1 MLELVSKK
9 GTKAKAEVPFFILKL
24 CNLEPLQLCNLLTKF
39 TSLKLFIM
47 SMLRLQLPT
56 DPRWVNIV
64 EKNIEEILTD
74 HAWCE
79 QKAASNA
86 ITIITINS
94 EYPDLVT
101 DMLAL
106 AKEEIEHF
114 EMVHEII
121 KKRGLTLGRERK
133 DEYVGELAKYMKQS
147 NTGSRVSGFVERMLF
162 SAMIEAR
169 SCERFKV
176 LSENIKDEELSK
188 FYWDLME
195 SEAGHYTT
203 FITYARK
210 YGHGIDVEK
219 RWREW
224 LEFEASVI
232 AKYGKKETIHG

>member
-1 MLELVSKK
+1 
-9 GTKAKAEVPFFILKL
+9 
-24 CNLEPLQLCNLLTKF
+24 
-39 TSLKLFIM
+39 
-47 SMLRLQLPT
+47 MLRLQLPT

-195 SEAGHYTT
+195 SEASHYTT

-210 YGHGIDVEK
+210 YGTGIDVEK

-224 LEFEASVI
+224 LDFEASVI
-232 AKYGKKETIHG
+232 AKYGKSESIHG